1 MKGVIVMAFD
11 PKTIEFIQYKGKK
24 FPLNGADFNEV
35 LELLEIPKTAK
46 VEIVGN
52 AVIVT
57 RKR

>member
-1 MKGVIVMAFD
+1 MAFD
-11 PKTIEFIQYKGKK
+11 PKTIEFIQYKGNF

>member
-1 MKGVIVMAFD
+1 MAFD
-11 PKTIEFIQYKGKK
+11 PKTIEFIQYKEKK